1 MNTTTLDQQ
10 AKRLAAVENVI
21 TVARWVF
28 FILALASSYGHVR
41 WAFAQLEPT
50 EFYGSATSYMI
61 ALAIEAVIALL
72 AYQRQQKKK
81 HVQQVQHANNM
92 VGLETQGLIFF
103 MAISITANVLH
114 GYHVL
119 SGQETLT
126 WSAITGTEAIG
137 HLMTIMF
144 ALTLPLVVFFL
155 GESVEL
161 PGEDGVV
168 NHMLAERD
176 QLANELDQTK
186 TERDQ
191 IATQHDQLA
200 NGLDQTKTERDQ
212 LATQRDQLAN
222 ELDQTKT
229 ERDQLATQRDQL
241 ANELDQTKTE
251 RDQLANELDQ
261 TKTERDRLAAKLD
274 RLTTQLDQTK
284 SERDQ
289 LNEFFGRTNGF
300 IRDIVQYHAGTG
312 NLSQAD
318 MADKYQMSKGA
329 INTVLV
335 RANGWKPEAE
345 SG

>member
-119 SGQETLT
+119 SGQEALT

-168 NHMLAERD
+168 NHMLA
-176 QLANELDQTK
+176 
-186 TERDQ
+186 
-191 IATQHDQLA
+191 
-200 NGLDQTKTERDQ
+200 
-212 LATQRDQLAN
+212 
-222 ELDQTKT
+222 
-229 ERDQLATQRDQL
+229 
-241 ANELDQTKTE
+241 E